1 MATGDVTGGK
11 PIGGATGQAVAA
23 GRPSAPGATE
33 ASWFDLTPLA
43 AVVRAAANHPD
54 MAGAMAFGLLATA
67 VYLFTSSR
75 DPENLNYFVRLADA
89 FLHGRIYLTEN
100 PSWLVELVGSDGR
113 YHVVYPPVPAILIVP
128 FVALFGP
135 EFPQQVASSLFAGI
149 AVGFAWVLFGRFA
162 LGTRVRVMLTVVF
175 GFGTVLWWAAETG
188 TAWVTSHDA
197 AVMFSVAALI
207 LAFDRRWPFV
217 AGLLLGAATLSRLP
231 VVLTAPLLFALYA
244 ELAWPPAIRSLGRP
258 RVRRI
263 VAFGTGLA
271 IFGALYL
278 AYNVARWGTPVDLG
292 YTSIPGVLEDP
303 IYAKHGIFALEY
315 IPRHIYAI
323 LFRSWNYVDDPPF
336 FQPSW
341 WGLGLFLTTPVLLW
355 LVRARRRDPRVVYA
369 AVAIGLTLI
378 PIVTHGNVGIAQFGY
393 RFSLGFQAPMFVV
406 LATVFERG
414 MSRAA
419 WVAAAGSVAINAYA
433 IWAIGIGFVAY

>member
-1 MATGDVTGGK
+1 MAAGDVSGGK
-11 PIGGATGQAVAA
+11 PIAGATGQAVTD
-23 GRPSAPGATE
+23 GGPSAPRATE
-33 ASWFDLTPLA
+33 ASWFDRTALA
-43 AVVRAAANHPD
+43 AIVRAAADHPD
-54 MAGAMAFGLLATA
+54 AAGALAFGLLATA

-75 DPENLNYFVRLADA
+75 DPDNLNYFVRLADA

-100 PSWLVELVGSDGR
+100 PSWLVELVGRDGR
-113 YHVVYPPVPAILIVP
+113 YYVVYPPVPAVLIVP

-149 AVGFAWVLFGRFA
+149 AVGLAWVLFGRFA
-162 LGTRVRVMLTVVF
+162 LAIRARVMLTVVF
-175 GFGTVLWWAAETG
+175 GFGTVLWWTAEAG
-188 TAWVTSHDA
+188 TAWVTSHDT

-231 VVLTAPLLFALYA
+231 VVLTAPFLLAIYA
-244 ELAWPPAIRSLGRP
+244 DLAWPPAVRALGR
-258 RVRRI
+258 RKVERM
-263 VAFGTGLA
+263 VAFGAGLA
-271 IFGALYL
+271 IVGALYV

-303 IYAKHGIFALEY
+303 IYVKHGIFALEY

-336 FQPSW
+336 LQPSW
-341 WGLGLFLTTPVLLW
+341 WGLGLFLTTPLLLW
-355 LVRARRRDPRVVYA
+355 LFRARWRDPRVVYA

-378 PIVTHGNVGIAQFGY
+378 PIVIHGNVGISQFGY
-393 RFSLGFQAPMFVV
+393 RFSLDFQALMFVI

-414 MSRAA
+414 VSRVA
-419 WVAAAGSVAINAYA
+419 WAAAAVSVAINAYA